1 MEGRT
6 PSHKQ
11 SKRLGRL
18 PDEPGVTLRADD
30 TSRPQSRR
38 GRPRLTPEEL
48 RDRIIAY
55 CKRHGVGL
63 NAQGLPPFPA
73 GRRESEQHR
82 EWMALYKAHRRLSE
96 RRPSTADLARRQELL
111 TLQQGR
117 CPVCN
122 EALEVADSRLDDADA
137 IDGNPRHDAAAVLHS
152 PCRQLVDLARAL
164 GVAALER
171 AKARVWQP

>member
-6 PSHKQ
+6 SSQKHSRGPSEL
-11 SKRLGRL
+11 S
-18 PDEPGVTLRADD
+18 DETRA
-30 TSRPQSRR
+30 RPQSRR

-48 RDRIIAY
+48 RERIIGY

-73 GRRESEQHR
+73 GRRETEQHR
-82 EWMALYKAHRRLSE
+82 EWMALYKAHRRLGE
-96 RRPSTADLARRQELL
+96 RRPSAADLARRQELL

-117 CPVCN
+117 CPVCHA
-122 EALEVADSRLDDADA
+122 ALELADSRLDDADA
-137 IDGNPRHDAAAVLHS
+137 IDGNPRHDAAAVLHA
-152 PCRQLVDLARAL
+152 PCRKLVDLARSL